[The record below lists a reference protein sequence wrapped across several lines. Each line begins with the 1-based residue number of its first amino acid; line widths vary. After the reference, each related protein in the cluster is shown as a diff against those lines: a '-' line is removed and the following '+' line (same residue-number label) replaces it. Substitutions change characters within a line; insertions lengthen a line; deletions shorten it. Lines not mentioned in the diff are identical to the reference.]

1 MDADYLSHWFL
12 PFKEWKESC
21 SETIQQPSLTAVL
34 SAVNVPLATTVMC
47 KKVTVDRLKWKEE
60 GEVVKVSA
68 EELGEKQQQDE
79 VIGPGHQAVLT
90 GGLLKYAGWL
100 KLSQDSELLMRNF
113 P

>member
-1 MDADYLSHWFL
+1 M

-47 KKVTVDRLKWKEE
+47 KKVTVYRLKRKEE

-79 VIGPGHQAVLT
+79 VIGSGHQAVMT
-90 GGLLKYAGWL
+90 GGLLKYAG
-100 KLSQDSELLMRNF
+100 
-113 P
+113 